1 MATSATISGL
11 YLEFHCSPLALVV
24 VISFSLSSIVHL
36 AYSASVSALNSWPR
50 RPPSLPR
57 YTPFC
62 LSASLNRFLV
72 VLFTSPNIC
81 RV

>member
-1 MATSATISGL
+1 MAISTTISSL
-11 YLEFHCSPLALVV
+11 HLKFYYSPLTLVV

-36 AYSASVSALNSWPR
+36 AYSTSVSALNSWPR
-50 RPPSLPR
+50 RPPSPLR
-57 YTPFC
+57 YTLFY

-81 RV
+81 